1 MGAHEEMG
9 KKMIQVITSF
19 NQTYYDLIGRDSL
32 ESFLKYWPEEL
43 KLTCYVEGFSLP
55 EHERIEQIDFSKL
68 DPDYEKFQLEPNL
81 NQSQKK
87 FAKKAYS
94 VMHTLKH
101 STADWIF
108 WMDADVVTQMPL
120 PIELLENILKPQCL
134 SMYMGVT
141 YTSDKS
147 GNPGNWLV
155 PETGIFAVNTRHSKF
170 KKFRKEYC
178 RRYHKRDYAD
188 LRRFYDNDVFGA
200 ALNVCNTDVV
210 DLCEG
215 FLKPYKTPLPH
226 TVMGEYLIHFKAK
239 HSKAEYGQEIA
250 EEDQ

>member
-1 MGAHEEMG
+1 MG
-9 KKMIQVITSF
+9 KEMIQVITSF
-19 NQTYYDLIGRDSL
+19 NQKYYDLIGKDST
-32 ESFLKYWPEEL
+32 ESFLKYWPEHL
-43 KLTCYVEGFSLP
+43 KLTCYVEEFCLP

-68 DPDYEKFQLEPNL
+68 DPDYEKFQLEPDL

-94 VMHTLKH
+94 FMHALKH

-108 WMDADVVTQMPL
+108 WMDADVVTQAPV
-120 PIELLENILKPQCL
+120 PVSVLEDILDPKCL

-155 PETGIFAVNTRHSKF
+155 PETGIFAVNTRHRKF

-178 RRYHKRDYAD
+178 RRYHERDYAD

-200 ALNVCNTDVV
+200 ALNVCDTKVV

-226 TVMGEYLIHFKAK
+226 TVMGQYLIHFKAK
-239 HSKAEYGQEIA
+239 HSKAEYGQETA
-250 EEDQ
+250 DEDQ

>member
-1 MGAHEEMG
+1 MG
-9 KKMIQVITSF
+9 KEMIQVITSF
-19 NQTYYDLIGRDSL
+19 NQKYYDLIGRDSA
-32 ESFLKYWPEEL
+32 ESFLKYWPEHL
-43 KLTCYVEGFSLP
+43 KLTCYVENFSLP
-55 EHERIEQIDFSKL
+55 EHDRIEQIDFSQL
-68 DPDYEKFQLEPNL
+68 DPDYEKFQLEDSL
-81 NQSQKK
+81 TQSQKK

-94 VMHTLKH
+94 FMHALKH

-108 WMDADVVTQMPL
+108 WMDADVVTQAPL
-120 PIELLENILKPQCL
+120 PTEVLESILDSKCL

-155 PETGIFAVNTRHSKF
+155 PETGIFAVNTRHKKF

-178 RRYHKRDYAD
+178 RRYTERDHAD

-200 ALNVCNTDVV
+200 ALNVCDTDVV
-210 DLCEG
+210 DLCKG

-239 HSKAEYGQEIA
+239 HSKAEYNQEVT
-250 EEDQ
+250 EDQ

>member
-1 MGAHEEMG
+1 
-9 KKMIQVITSF
+9 MIQVITSF
-19 NQTYYDLIGRDSL
+19 NQNYYDLIGRDST
-32 ESFLKYWPEEL
+32 ESFIKYWPEQL
-43 KLTCYVEGFSLP
+43 KLTCYVESFRLP
-55 EHERIEQIDFSKL
+55 EHERIQQIDFSAL
-68 DPDYEKFQLEPNL
+68 DPDYEKFQSEPGL
-81 NQSQKK
+81 TQSQKK

-94 VMHTLKH
+94 FIHALMHSK
-101 STADWIF
+101 ADWIF
-108 WMDADVVTQMPL
+108 WMDADVVTQAPL
-120 PIELLENILKPQCL
+120 PVEALENILQPECL

-141 YTSDKS
+141 YTLDKA

-155 PETGIFAVNTRHSKF
+155 PETGIFAVNTRHKKF
-170 KKFRKEYC
+170 KKFKKEYC
-178 RRYHKRDYAD
+178 RRYYERDYAD

-200 ALNVCNTDVV
+200 ALNVCSTDVV

-239 HSKAEYGQEIA
+239 HSKAEYGQEIV